1 MALTITELETEVRRL
16 RMEVEFRESLA
27 KGQFVED
34 NEHLEATEDTSW

>member
-16 RMEVEFRESLA
+16 RMEVEFRESLS

-34 NEHLEATEDTSW
+34 NGPVEAMEDTSW